1 MKPLRRVSGLLTFAA
16 FLCFLPCAFGQNT
29 ATLKAVGTART
40 ILSLGPSNSLAFV
53 LTSGDDFFGNDKKH
67 KNNDGCDSR
76 DNYKGSK
83 CAAVPEGGTSLM
95 YLLLAGLSCLGGIVL
110 RSRRQVSMRQI
121 D

>member
-1 MKPLRRVSGLLTFAA
+1 VKPLRRVSGLLTFAA
-16 FLCFLPCAFGQNT
+16 FVCFLPCAFGQSTVNLR
-29 ATLKAVGTART
+29 AAGTVHT
-40 ILSLGPSNSLAFV
+40 ILSLAPSNSLAFV
-53 LTSGDDFFGNDKKH
+53 LTSGDDFFSNDKKH

-121 D
+121 H